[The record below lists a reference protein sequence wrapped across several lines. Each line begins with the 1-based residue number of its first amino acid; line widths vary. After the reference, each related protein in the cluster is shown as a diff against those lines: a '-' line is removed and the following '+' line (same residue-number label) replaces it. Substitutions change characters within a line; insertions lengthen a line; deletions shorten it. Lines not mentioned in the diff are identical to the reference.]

1 MVQVR
6 SLPKNGRTNEG
17 DNSMSPDQPPRTPS
31 ESTTLW
37 PNNRRVEVIGLTGD
51 FGSGKTILGISICP
65 GERTLVY
72 DFEKSS
78 SAYES
83 LGFHRV
89 DMADEMIRV
98 SPKGYKPIDLFR
110 WWYDHVRSIKPGQY
124 SVIMVDPIS
133 EIEAGIVEYIS
144 ERPQEFGLT
153 PNQIRNSA
161 GLMWGK
167 MKDFWKSILQD
178 IAARCETFVFTSHLK
193 SVWKGNA
200 PTGKKSAKGKETLM
214 ELASLYLW
222 MDRKPDEKG
231 NVPDVP
237 AANVLKSRI
246 AEHRWVDGELKWTD
260 LLPPRLPRAT
270 YRAICDYMLSP
281 PDYSKLKPSERFVEE
296 KATEE
301 ELAAMRLAT
310 AEAERDAELARV
322 ERIKLI
328 DAARD
333 QSSESID
340 NQPDSETTPAPSGL
354 ATVEQLRLLKSLK
367 EQLEIPKEVWE
378 TKILRKRGVDSA
390 RQLTTEQAN
399 ELVETL
405 EKKVMIQAHQRA
417 YELIGIPQ
425 AGEEESPN

>member
-6 SLPKNGRTNEG
+6 SLPNGRTREG
-17 DNSMSPDQPPRTPS
+17 DNSMSPDQPPPTPS

-51 FGSGKTILGISICP
+51 FGSGKTIFGISICP
-65 GERTLVY
+65 GPRTLVY

-89 DMADEMIRV
+89 DMADEMIRI

-178 IAARCETFVFTSHLK
+178 IAARCETFVFTSHLR
-193 SVWKGNA
+193 SVWRGNA

-222 MDRKPDEKG
+222 LDRKADEKG

-246 AEHRWVDGELKWTD
+246 ADHRFVDGELRWID
-260 LLPPRLPRAT
+260 LLPPRLPKAT
-270 YRAICDYMLSP
+270 PKAIRDYILSP
-281 PDYSKLKPSERFVEE
+281 PDYAKLKPGERFVEE

-322 ERIKLI
+322 ERIKRI
-328 DAARD
+328 DAAGQ
-333 QSSESID
+333 QSAAGD
-340 NQPDSETTPAPSGL
+340 GQPDSETTPAPSGL
-354 ATVEQLRLLKSLK
+354 ATVEQLRLIKSLK
-367 EQLEIPKEVWE
+367 EQLGISKETWE

-390 RQLTTEQAN
+390 KQLTTEQAN

-417 YELIGIPQ
+417 YESIGIPQ
-425 AGEEESPN
+425 PGEEESPN

>member
-6 SLPKNGRTNEG
+6 SLPNGRTKEG
-17 DNSMSPDQPPRTPS
+17 DNGMSPDQPPPTP
-31 ESTTLW
+31 TLW
-37 PNNRRVEVIGLTGD
+37 PNGRKIEVIGLTGD
-51 FGSGKTILGISICP
+51 FGSGKTVFGISICP
-65 GERTLVY
+65 GEETLVY

-78 SAYES
+78 SAYQS

-89 DMADEMIRV
+89 DMSDEMLRI
-98 SPKGYKPIDLFR
+98 SPKGYKPVDLFR
-110 WWYDHVRSIKPGQY
+110 WWYDHIRAIKPGQY

-178 IAARCETFVFTSHLK
+178 IASRCETFVFTSHLR
-193 SVWKGNA
+193 SVWRGNA

-222 MDRKPDEKG
+222 MNRKADEKG
-231 NVPDVP
+231 NVHDVP

-246 AEHRWVDGELKWTD
+246 ADHRFVDGELKWID
-260 LLPPRLPRAT
+260 LLPPRLPKAT
-270 YRAICDYMLSP
+270 PKAIRDYILSP

-340 NQPDSETTPAPSGL
+340 NQPDSETTPAPSGF

-367 EQLEIPKEVWE
+367 EQLEIPKETWE
-378 TKILRKRGVDSA
+378 NKILRKRGVDSA
-390 RQLTTEQAN
+390 RQLTTAQAN

>member
-1 MVQVR
+1 
-6 SLPKNGRTNEG
+6 
-17 DNSMSPDQPPRTPS
+17 
-31 ESTTLW
+31 
-37 PNNRRVEVIGLTGD
+37 
-51 FGSGKTILGISICP
+51 
-65 GERTLVY
+65 
-72 DFEKSS
+72 
-78 SAYES
+78 
-83 LGFHRV
+83 
-89 DMADEMIRV
+89 
-98 SPKGYKPIDLFR
+98 
-110 WWYDHVRSIKPGQY
+110 
-124 SVIMVDPIS
+124 
-133 EIEAGIVEYIS
+133 
-144 ERPQEFGLT
+144 
-153 PNQIRNSA
+153 
-161 GLMWGK
+161 
-167 MKDFWKSILQD
+167 
-178 IAARCETFVFTSHLK
+178 
-193 SVWKGNA
+193 
-200 PTGKKSAKGKETLM
+200 M

-222 MDRKPDEKG
+222 MNRKADEKG
-231 NVPDVP
+231 NVHDVP

-246 AEHRWVDGELKWTD
+246 ADHRFVDGELKWID
-260 LLPPRLPRAT
+260 LLPPRLPKAT
-270 YRAICDYMLSP
+270 PKAIRDYILSP

-340 NQPDSETTPAPSGL
+340 NQPDSETTPAPSGF

-367 EQLEIPKEVWE
+367 EQLEIPKETWE
-378 TKILRKRGVDSA
+378 NKILRKRGVDSA